1 MRLIALELENFRQ
14 YAHAQVAFEQG
25 ITAIVGANGAGKTTL
40 VEAIL
45 WALYGASAVRETAST
60 LRFLWSQGG
69 AKVRVTLE
77 FELGN
82 RRYRLRRGLSEAE
95 LAQLN
100 AGGVWLPLA
109 RGTSSVNERVLQLLG
124 MNLLQFQT
132 SFCARQKELEFM
144 RYSKEKRREEISRM
158 LGYERITEAFDRAT
172 VAARALEA
180 EVNGLR
186 QAIGDPQSLEQQLQ
200 SVEAALRQ
208 TEAELRAEEAE
219 LNTATAER
227 DAAQQQFDAQN
238 ALREQHQ
245 TLSQQRAL
253 LENDCQH
260 AQKRLD
266 ELRTRWEQLKHAC
279 DRFKAIEAD
288 AKRYR
293 QVAQDLEQMN
303 RLAQAEQQRAQLR
316 AQQETLSQQR
326 ARLQAEHADLLQ
338 KQSELDALRPSVQ
351 QAEQIQ
357 QQLQRLRQ
365 IAQQAPARAR
375 LEAQIQSLQQQVD
388 ALRQKETERAALQQ
402 AVQEA
407 QTALQQRQQALNAA
421 EAQLESLLHDWR
433 QQRADADAHARSLNA
448 TLRQQRERI
457 AQLESLGA
465 ESRCPTCGQPI
476 GEAYQEVLRQAKAE
490 AQATENELRAA
501 RQKIKQLEQEPAEA
515 QSMRT
520 HIAQLQQERNNAQ
533 QEYAQRQA
541 QLNQLESELQQI
553 DALEKQIRDLQRQL
567 ARIPA
572 YDPHEEARLQQE
584 LDALTPALQQAQQL
598 QGELRRLNA
607 VEREL
612 QQTEQRLADLHRQLD
627 ALPTGYDAE
636 RHEALR
642 QESERLRPLY
652 EEALELKPIIQQR
665 DELRGQIHDAKT
677 ELNAKTERLQQVETQ
692 IQQLGY
698 DETAY
703 LQAAHAY
710 QEAEQRVNTLERSV
724 AARRAELRSQTE
736 LRDHLKAQLE
746 QIAQLQQQLRE
757 KERDLMTHQTLRKA
771 LQEFRTELNARL
783 RPTLASIA
791 TEFLSALTNGR
802 YTELDIDEEY
812 RFTVIDEGHRKAV
825 ISGGEEDIVN
835 LSLRLALARLITER
849 AGQPLSLLILD
860 EVFASLD
867 SERRQNVMEL
877 LNNLRNWFDQI
888 LVISHF
894 EEINEAA
901 DRCVRVRRNPLTRAS
916 ELVEPELP
924 TLPLLE
930 AEAL

>member
-25 ITAIVGANGAGKTTL
+25 VTAIVGANGAGKTTL

-45 WALYGASAVRETAST
+45 WALYGASAVRETTST

-77 FELGN
+77 FELGS
-82 RRYRLRRGLSEAE
+82 RRYRIRRGLNEAE

-100 AGGVWLPLA
+100 TDGAWLLLA

-158 LGYERITEAFDRAT
+158 LGYERITEAFDKAT
-172 VAARALEA
+172 VEARALQA
-180 EVNGLR
+180 TVDGLR

-200 SVEAALRQ
+200 SVEAALQQ
-208 TEAELRAEEAE
+208 TEAALRTEEAD
-219 LNTATAER
+219 LKTATAQR
-227 DAAQQQFDAQN
+227 DAAKQQFDAQD
-238 ALREQHQ
+238 ALREQHLR
-245 TLSQQRAL
+245 LSQQRAL

-260 AQKRLD
+260 AERRLD
-266 ELRTRWEQLKHAC
+266 ELRTRWEELKHAC
-279 DRFKAIEAD
+279 ERYKAIETD

-293 QVAQDLEQMN
+293 DLARELEQLE
-303 RLAQAEQQRAQLR
+303 RLAQAEQQRAQLQAER
-316 AQQETLSQQR
+316 NALQQQQAQ
-326 ARLQAEHADLLQ
+326 LQAERADLEQ
-338 KQSELDALRPSVQ
+338 KQAELDALQPHLQR
-351 QAEQIQ
+351 AKELQ
-357 QQLQRLRQ
+357 QQLLRLRQ
-365 IAQQAPARAR
+365 IAQQAPERAR
-375 LEAQIQSLQQQVD
+375 IEAQIQSLQQQQD
-388 ALRQKETERAALQQ
+388 ALQQ
-402 AVQEA
+402 KATARATLQQAIQEA
-407 QTALQQRQQALNAA
+407 EACFQQRQRALD
-421 EAQLESLLHDWR
+421 ETETQLRALLDDWHR
-433 QQRADADAHARSLNA
+433 QRADADAHARSLNT
-448 TLRQQRERI
+448 TLEQQRARV

-465 ESRCPTCGQPI
+465 EGSCPTCGQPL
-476 GEAYQEVLRQAKAE
+476 GDAYHAVLQQAQAE
-490 AQATENELRAA
+490 LQATEEQLRAA
-501 RQKIKQLEQEPAEA
+501 RQRLKQLEQEPAEA
-515 QSMRT
+515 QSLR
-520 HIAQLQQERNNAQ
+520 E
-533 QEYAQRQA
+533 RQA
-541 QLNQLESELQQI
+541 QLQRERDDAQRELAQQQAQLRQLETELKQS
-553 DALEKQIRDLQRQL
+553 DALEKQIRALQQQL
-567 ARIPA
+567 ARIPI
-572 YDPHEEARLQQE
+572 YDPDEERRLQQE
-584 LDALTPALQQAQQL
+584 LDSLQPTLQQAQLL
-598 QGELRRLNA
+598 QGELRRLSVVKQELQETA
-607 VEREL
+607 QRIAEL
-612 QQTEQRLADLHRQLD
+612 QQRIG
-627 ALPTGYDAE
+627 ALPTGYDAA
-636 RHEALR
+636 RHDAVRTEA
-642 QESERLRPLY
+642 ERLRPLY
-652 EEALELKPIIQQR
+652 EEALQLTPVIRQR
-665 DELRGQIHDAKT
+665 DELRQQINDAKT
-677 ELNAKTERLQQVETQ
+677 ELGEKTRQLQQVETQ

-698 DETAY
+698 AEDAY
-703 LQAAHAY
+703 LQAARAF
-710 QEAEQRVNTLERSV
+710 QEADERVNALERSL
-724 AARRAELRSQTE
+724 AARRAELKSQTD

-757 KERDLMTHQTLRKA
+757 KERDLLMHQTLRKA
-771 LQEFRTELNARL
+771 LQDFRTELNTRL